1 MKAVLVLAILIS
13 APAFAQ
19 DKALHFGAGAA
30 IAAAVTATTN
40 NAGLGFTAGC
50 AAGVLKEAYDARHP
64 RTHTV
69 SGKDL
74 AITCLGAGLGAGAT
88 RWYIHRSGGVT
99 TVTYNWTF

>member
-1 MKAVLVLAILIS
+1 MKHALALAILIS

-30 IAAAVTATTN
+30 IAAAVTAGTGS
-40 NAGLGFTAGC
+40 ASYGFTAGC
-50 AAGVLKEAYDARHP
+50 AIGVLKEAYDARHP

-74 AITCLGAGLGAGAT
+74 AVTCLGAGLGAGAT
-88 RWYIHRSGGVT
+88 RWYIHRGNGAT

>member
-1 MKAVLVLAILIS
+1 MNPLLALAILIS

-30 IAAAVTATTN
+30 IASAVTVATGS
-40 NAGLGFTAGC
+40 ASYGFAAGC

-64 RTHTV
+64 KTYTV

-74 AITCLGAGLGAGAT
+74 AVTCLGAVLGAGAT
-88 RWYIHRSGGVT
+88 RWYIHRGSGVT

>member
-1 MKAVLVLAILIS
+1 MKRLLVLAAMLS

-30 IAAAVTATTN
+30 IASAVTLATGS
-40 NAGLGFTAGC
+40 ASYGFTAGC

-64 RTHTV
+64 KTHTV

-88 RWYIHRSGGVT
+88 RWYIHRDNGTT
-99 TVTYNWTF
+99 TVTYNLTF

>member
-1 MKAVLVLAILIS
+1 MKALLALAVLIS

-64 RTHTV
+64 ARHTV
-69 SGKDL
+69 GGADL
-74 AITCLGAGLGAGAT
+74 VVTCLGAGLGAGAT
-88 RWYIHRSGGVT
+88 RWYIRRDNGTT

>member
-1 MKAVLVLAILIS
+1 MKRLLALAILIS

-30 IAAAVTATTN
+30 IASAVTLATGS
-40 NAGLGFTAGC
+40 ASYGFTAGC

-64 RTHTV
+64 KTHTV

-74 AITCLGAGLGAGAT
+74 AITCLGAGLGAGAM
-88 RWYIHRSGGVT
+88 RWYIHRGNGVT
-99 TVTYNWTF
+99 TVTYNLTF